1 MSTCYCGYDIYMIR
15 VLDLEDLAP
24 IIAGLKITIQ

>member
-1 MSTCYCGYDIYMIR
+1 MSTCYCGYDIYRIR
-15 VLDLEDLAP
+15 VFDLEVLAP